1 MAYYY
6 DDPLPSARH
15 IDFPSVSG
23 FAMAAAGAGALV
35 IEVNVRG
42 WLGFAGSGVDLA
54 VVTVWLTAAGLLSAW
69 AFQRGDGWWPLLA
82 AVGVILSVVVVA
94 VLAVLAIFWLLVN
107 FPNLVTGR
115 RSGGG
120 KPGRRRR

>member
-1 MAYYY
+1 
-6 DDPLPSARH
+6 
-15 IDFPSVSG
+15 
-23 FAMAAAGAGALV
+23 MAAAGAGALV

-120 KPGRRRR
+120 KRGKRW

>member
-1 MAYYY
+1 MAYHY
-6 DDPLPSARH
+6 DHPLPSARH

-23 FAMAAAGAGALV
+23 FAMAALGAGALV

-69 AFQRGDGWWPLLA
+69 AFQRGDGWWQAASCRRRPPVSCSDGGAGRLGYLLA
-82 AVGVILSVVVVA
+82 ARQLPETS
-94 VLAVLAIFWLLVN
+94 
-107 FPNLVTGR
+107 
-115 RSGGG
+115 
-120 KPGRRRR
+120 

>member
-120 KPGRRRR
+120 KRGKRW